1 MDLPD
6 EEDFETAE
14 MSPMARSFYA
24 ECKRVRNDR
33 MKSELGITLKY
44 PGYREALDAIFKEEL
59 G

>member
-1 MDLPD
+1 
-6 EEDFETAE
+6 
-14 MSPMARSFYA
+14 
-24 ECKRVRNDR
+24 